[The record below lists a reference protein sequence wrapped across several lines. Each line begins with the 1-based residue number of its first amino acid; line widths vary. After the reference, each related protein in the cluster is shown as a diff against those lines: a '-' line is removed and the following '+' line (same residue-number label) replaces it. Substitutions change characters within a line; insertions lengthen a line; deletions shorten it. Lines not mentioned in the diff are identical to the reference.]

1 MEEVALV
8 CEVDPGTFLVPC
20 LLPPAAAV
28 ETAAPQSFVLDFGAS
43 FLPDTCKLLRKADFV
58 DVSDGKST
66 KMGNRPFLLEEKKR
80 GGTGTLAL
88 QGQPLPTADLLCS
101 AEIQS
106 QRPAETL
113 RVARLPIVRRPWLLH
128 SRQASWL
135 CWSFWWIVV
144 NCPIG

>member
-88 QGQPLPTADLLCS
+88 QGQPLPTADLLCG

-113 RVARLPIVRRPWLLH
+113 RVARLPIVRRP
-128 SRQASWL
+128 
-135 CWSFWWIVV
+135 
-144 NCPIG
+144 

>member
-88 QGQPLPTADLLCS
+88 QGTASSD
-101 AEIQS
+101 
-106 QRPAETL
+106 
-113 RVARLPIVRRPWLLH
+113 
-128 SRQASWL
+128 
-135 CWSFWWIVV
+135 
-144 NCPIG
+144 G